1 MSLANDYRPKDWD
14 DMVEQS
20 ITTTILRNICES
32 DTISCRNFLLT
43 GPAGTGKTSASR
55 LMGTKLN
62 SGEGEVIE
70 VDAASHSGAEAMR
83 EIVDQAKTFPIVGKY
98 KIIIIDECVTGDV
111 EVLTTQGFKRFDS
124 CDGSEIVAQ
133 YTDDGN
139 IEFISPIEWIKNPYC
154 GEIIQWNPRQWCSV
168 RMTPNHVQPLFYHK
182 SHMIRD
188 KYISDVR
195 FSDSN
200 SLVVAGKGVGLKDV
214 LSAVDR
220 LAIASQADGSI
231 QSINQ
236 NYVHWSIQLKKQR
249 KINRFIDLCTSGN
262 IPFTEISARSGYRRF
277 TYDLPLTTSK
287 ILSTH
292 FNLLDFSYNGARDFI
307 DELVRWD
314 GYITDSYIQYI
325 STVKENCDFVSAVA
339 CLGGY
344 SARQRVQ
351 IDNRKATYKDCYK
364 VFMYDKVLS
373 GCQRIKLTVKS
384 VPFDGFVYCVKVP
397 SQKIVVRSG
406 GFVFVTGNCHSLSS
420 QGWQVLLKTLEESPA
435 RTVFFLCTT
444 NPEKIPKTITS
455 RVQQFQLSKIS
466 LQGIY
471 NRIKYVLDSEISK
484 GQSITYTPDGIS
496 FISKL
501 ANGGMRDALT
511 LLDKVLVYSSDITS
525 ESVATALNLANYE
538 DYFALLNAVAK
549 HNNVEITDVVDRVY
563 NSGVNFIKW
572 FEEFHS
578 FLMNIVKYILLKD
591 INRTMIPAHYEDK
604 LSKYNMNHYS
614 ACLKISNVVMQI
626 NQDLRTT
633 NYLQETVLTRLC
645 SVPTKSQ
652 PNKTE

>member
-14 DMVEQS
+14 EMVEQS

-43 GPAGTGKTSASR
+43 GPAGCGKTTIAR
-55 LMGTKLN
+55 LMSNKLN
-62 SGEGEVIE
+62 GGNAEIIE
-70 VDAASHSGAEAMR
+70 IDAASHSGADAMR
-83 EIVDQAKTFPIVGKY
+83 EIVEQAKTYPIVGKY
-98 KIIIIDECVTGDV
+98 KSIVLDE
-111 EVLTTQGFKRFDS
+111 
-124 CDGSEIVAQ
+124 
-133 YTDDGN
+133 
-139 IEFISPIEWIKNPYC
+139 
-154 GEIIQWNPRQWCSV
+154 
-168 RMTPNHVQPLFYHK
+168 
-182 SHMIRD
+182 
-188 KYISDVR
+188 
-195 FSDSN
+195 
-200 SLVVAGKGVGLKDV
+200 
-214 LSAVDR
+214 
-220 LAIASQADGSI
+220 
-231 QSINQ
+231 
-236 NYVHWSIQLKKQR
+236 VH
-249 KINRFIDLCTSGN
+249 
-262 IPFTEISARSGYRRF
+262 A
-277 TYDLPLTTSK
+277 
-287 ILSTH
+287 
-292 FNLLDFSYNGARDFI
+292 
-307 DELVRWD
+307 
-314 GYITDSYIQYI
+314 
-325 STVKENCDFVSAVA
+325 
-339 CLGGY
+339 
-344 SARQRVQ
+344 
-351 IDNRKATYKDCYK
+351 
-364 VFMYDKVLS
+364 
-373 GCQRIKLTVKS
+373 
-384 VPFDGFVYCVKVP
+384 
-397 SQKIVVRSG
+397 
-406 GFVFVTGNCHSLSS
+406 LSS

-466 LQGIY
+466 LQGIC
-471 NRIKYVLDSEISK
+471 NRIQYVLDSEISK
-484 GQSITYTPDGIS
+484 GQSVTYTPDGIS

-549 HNNVEITDVVDRVY
+549 HNNVEVTDVVDRVY

-645 SVPTKSQ
+645 SVPAKSQ